1 MPAPATYEYAAAT
14 IVTAHTAVL
23 DDIDGGSSNG
33 EIRLYDESDTLLCT
47 IDLDDPGGTVNGTTG
62 QLTLDIP
69 ADGTA
74 VADGT
79 CSYATITDSDGT
91 VVVTLPAEAGAS
103 AVSGKIV
110 INSLTI
116 VTGADVSV
124 TSATIG

>member
-14 IVTAHTAVL
+14 IITAHTAVL
-23 DDIDGGSSNG
+23 DDIDAGLSNG

-47 IDLDDPGGTVNGTTG
+47 VDLDDPGGTVNGTTG
-62 QLTLDIP
+62 QLTLSIP

-79 CSYATITDSDGT
+79 CSYGTITDSDGN
-91 VVVTLPAEAGAS
+91 VVVTLPASAGSS
-103 AVSGKIV
+103 AVSGEIV
-110 INSLTI
+110 INSLSI
-116 VTGADVSV
+116 LTGASVSV